1 MLGVTKLKDKNTPVA
16 TRSCVKEGLTQNSV
30 SLLVN
35 LAILSRKQNQLS
47 IAAMLLAITREFMM
61 IFKLKNNNHIQN
73 SI

>member
-16 TRSCVKEGLTQNSV
+16 TRSCVKEGLAQNSEL
-30 SLLVN
+30 LLVN

-47 IAAMLLAITREFMM
+47 IATMLLAIIMM